1 MSALIKANLSPDRA
15 TLRSFGF
22 VALGGFAVLAACAWQ
37 RWLIFAGLGESAGTV
52 AVSLAAIGATSAL
65 LSLVAPQ
72 ANRPLYVA
80 LSLVSH
86 PIGLLMSHLI
96 MAALYFGL
104 IAPIAILFRLIGR
117 DPLSRRFD
125 PGAESYW
132 TTPAKARGKEDY
144 FRQY

>member
-1 MSALIKANLSPDRA
+1 MSALIKLNLSPDRA

-22 VALGGFAVLAACAWQ
+22 IALGGSAALAVCAWQ
-37 RWLIFAGLGESAGTV
+37 RWLMFAALGEASGTV
-52 AVSLAAIGATSAL
+52 ALSLGAVGATCAL

-80 LSLVSH
+80 LSLATY
-86 PIGLLMSHLI
+86 PIGLVLSHLI
-96 MAALYFGL
+96 MATLYFGL
-104 IAPIAILFRLIGR
+104 FAPIAILFRLLGR

-125 PGAESYW
+125 PAAESYW
-132 TTPAKARGKEDY
+132 TTHPKARSKEDY